1 MKGRRCLFLVL
12 FAKCVPAP
20 RPFSERDLEEA
31 GVAPR
36 ARCGGGGGGDEQPL
50 TLGSASRLSPRSLKR
65 VASMPVLRGFP
76 GVMESRAIIGNIY
89 ACALSMGSLMCVE
102 LIVSQREIVAKTKL
116 SSLLQR
122 ISVHF
127 SRTPSGRRW
136 LVAASGQAFIP
147 RRRLCCLVINS
158 DFVIRSRLHSASN
171 PSIALCGTC
180 FDPLRRRLFIKLGE
194 ASSER
199 GKCYASRRISCIKEY
214 SLCCRNVI
222 GARN

>member
-1 MKGRRCLFLVL
+1 ML

-65 VASMPVLRGFP
+65 VASVPVLSGFP

-102 LIVSQREIVAKTKL
+102 LIVSQREIVAKTK
-116 SSLLQR
+116 
-122 ISVHF
+122 
-127 SRTPSGRRW
+127 
-136 LVAASGQAFIP
+136 
-147 RRRLCCLVINS
+147 
-158 DFVIRSRLHSASN
+158 
-171 PSIALCGTC
+171 
-180 FDPLRRRLFIKLGE
+180 
-194 ASSER
+194 
-199 GKCYASRRISCIKEY
+199 
-214 SLCCRNVI
+214 
-222 GARN
+222 